1 MWIVVFLFLVYK
13 GEKIMSFEKARNYLK
28 KYGLDNNVMEFSV
41 STATVE
47 EAAKAINCKEQEIA
61 KTLSFIVEEK
71 PILIVVSGDSRVDN
85 GKYKA
90 EFNTKAKMI
99 PFDNVEQMVGHAVG
113 GVCPFGVNDD
123 VAIYL
128 DNSLKRFETVYPACG
143 SSNSVIKLT
152 LEQLQKIINYEK
164 WVDICKEI
172 Q

>member
-1 MWIVVFLFLVYK
+1 
-13 GEKIMSFEKARNYLK
+13 MSFEKARNYLK